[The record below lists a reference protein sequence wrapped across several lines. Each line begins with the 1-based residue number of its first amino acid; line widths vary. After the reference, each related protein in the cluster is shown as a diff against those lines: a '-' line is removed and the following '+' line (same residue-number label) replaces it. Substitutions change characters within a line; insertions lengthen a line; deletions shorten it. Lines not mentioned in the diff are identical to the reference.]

1 MRKKIVAGNWKMNG
15 DRSLVT
21 TFSASLDS
29 HAVSNVDIVLCPP
42 AVYLPLFSSAN
53 FSLGGQD
60 LSAQEPGAHTGD
72 VSGEM
77 LKDVGCS
84 YVIVGHSERREDH
97 GESNSDV
104 AKKASKALACGLT
117 PIICIGEPL
126 AVREAGEV
134 EAFLSEQLKALVE
147 HLSVDDLSKSV
158 IAYEPI
164 WAIGTG
170 KTASPEQAQDV
181 HKFIREFFAN
191 EDKTLAEG
199 LRILYGGSVKPDN
212 AKTLFAQ
219 ADVDGGLI
227 GGASLKVEDFISICQ
242 AAN

>member
-1 MRKKIVAGNWKMNG
+1 MVDTKQELYNVGGVMLSRPFKIRRLGHFGFNLSDMPAGLHFYRDLLGFKVS
-15 DRSLVT
+15 DE
-21 TFSASLDS
+21 LDFK
-29 HAVSNVDIVLCPP
+29 ANP
-42 AVYLPLFSSAN
+42 ARA
-53 FSLGGQD
+53 
-60 LSAQEPGAHTGD
+60 
-72 VSGEM
+72 EM

>member
-1 MRKKIVAGNWKMNG
+1 MNG
-15 DRSLVT
+15 DRSLVS

-199 LRILYGGSVKPDN
+199 LRILYGGSVKPEN

-219 ADVDGGLI
+219 ADVDGGI
-227 GGASLKVEDFISICQ
+227 TAGATLPV
-242 AAN
+242 AAFHYIRQTAN